1 MIIPIAILNG
11 GFREYVL
18 VELGVLALPLSGIML
33 SIYIFGIA
41 YFLVPKIKNC
51 GKKDYIIFGAMWFVL
66 TNLFDLF
73 AYIMDGG
80 GFVDLLHSYNIFTGN
95 TWLLVALSALFAPAT
110 VMKIRINKSENQV

>member
-51 GKKDYIIFGAMWFVL
+51 DKKDYIIFGAMWFVL
-66 TNLFDLF
+66 TNLFDLL

>member
-51 GKKDYIIFGAMWFVL
+51 DKKDYIIFGAMWFVL
-66 TNLFDLF
+66 TNLNL
-73 AYIMDGG
+73 
-80 GFVDLLHSYNIFTGN
+80 
-95 TWLLVALSALFAPAT
+95 
-110 VMKIRINKSENQV
+110 